1 MHLRGRA
8 GTSPLS
14 WASRAE
20 EACLCHLLMNP
31 INLFQDPQRP
41 GGSLDCGFL
50 SLKAGLAPSLSRL
63 QLRKRFIA
71 TSTLLP
77 RLSPYSWDTSSNHPR
92 LIHPSLIF

>member
-20 EACLCHLLMNP
+20 GACLRHLLKLMNP
-31 INLFQDPQRP
+31 INLFQDPQSP
-41 GGSLDCGFL
+41 GDSLDCGFL

-63 QLRKRFIA
+63 QLKKRFIA
-71 TSTLLP
+71 TSTPLP
-77 RLSPYSWDTSSNHPR
+77 RLSPSAGV
-92 LIHPSLIF
+92 PSLIIQVLSILL